1 MSPNDLHCYSSCVP
15 ETVSIQTPQEVALW
29 KGVASGLRGHLKDLV
44 REELSSSNVGE
55 SF

>member
-1 MSPNDLHCYSSCVP
+1 MSPNDLHCYGSCVP
-15 ETVSIQTPQEVALW
+15 GTVFIQTPQEVELR

-44 REELSSSNVGE
+44 GEELSSSNVGE